1 MRFKIKNLNAY
12 FNYTKDLGKFKI
24 DATAGYNYQLFQR
37 ERYQSGETRQPNP
50 NEDIATDPDIN
61 LQSYFGR
68 INLGFDSRYLLTV
81 NYRRD
86 GTSRFSKENR
96 WGNSGAAF
104 AWNLSEESFLK
115 DNSTLSNLK
124 LRVGYGTTGQQDISA
139 QYDYLRRVTLG
150 TINSQYIFGNTVLPP
165 DQKDITR
172 ISSGK
177 N

>member
-1 MRFKIKNLNAY
+1 MGI
-12 FNYTKDLGKFKI
+12 
-24 DATAGYNYQLFQR
+24 FQELLLR
-37 ERYQSGETRQPNP
+37 GT
-50 NEDIATDPDIN
+50 
-61 LQSYFGR
+61 
-68 INLGFDSRYLLTV
+68 YLR
-81 NYRRD
+81 N
-86 GTSRFSKENR
+86 F
-96 WGNSGAAF
+96 F
-104 AWNLSEESFLK
+104 K

-150 TINSQYIFGNTVLPP
+150 TINSQYILEIQFILPP

>member
-1 MRFKIKNLNAY
+1 MGNVRLDYKFHFFEDLRAVVEAGIDRFDSSGQEVSTQSVLGFQPKFLMMWVMFEITLLILMRFKIKNLNAY

-37 ERYQSGETRQPNP
+37 ERYQSGETRQPKP

-86 GTSRFSKENR
+86 GTF
-96 WGNSGAAF
+96 F
-104 AWNLSEESFLK
+104 
-115 DNSTLSNLK
+115 
-124 LRVGYGTTGQQDISA
+124 
-139 QYDYLRRVTLG
+139 
-150 TINSQYIFGNTVLPP
+150 
-165 DQKDITR
+165 
-172 ISSGK
+172 
-177 N
+177 

>member
-96 WGNSGAAF
+96 WGNF
-104 AWNLSEESFLK
+104 QELL
-115 DNSTLSNLK
+115 
-124 LRVGYGTTGQQDISA
+124 LRGT
-139 QYDYLRRVTLG
+139 YLR
-150 TINSQYIFGNTVLPP
+150 NHF
-165 DQKDITR
+165 
-172 ISSGK
+172 
-177 N
+177 

>member
-37 ERYQSGETRQPNP
+37 ERYQSGETRQPNL
-50 NEDIATDPDIN
+50 NEDIVTDPDIN

-96 WGNSGAAF
+96 WGNF
-104 AWNLSEESFLK
+104 QELLCVEL
-115 DNSTLSNLK
+115 
-124 LRVGYGTTGQQDISA
+124 I
-139 QYDYLRRVTLG
+139 
-150 TINSQYIFGNTVLPP
+150 
-165 DQKDITR
+165 
-172 ISSGK
+172 
-177 N
+177 